1 MQCQACAPHTLLPP
15 SKSRSQKGLKLM
27 LPLLR
32 GLVVVS
38 CTGFNTPIKLPSGD
52 LANEAWP
59 QARWWVALLLY
70 IPTVAMHVA

>member
-1 MQCQACAPHTLLPP
+1 MLL
-15 SKSRSQKGLKLM
+15 
-27 LPLLR
+27 LLR

-38 CTGFNTPIKLPSGD
+38 CTGFNTPIKLPSGG